1 MKLNAFPIGIPLN
14 LLFRGI
20 SIKKNSDAVCFYG
33 HNPEHKFWKVT
44 NFNFSR
50 ILLGNAEVI
59 NSARI
64 LDGISVRSPV
74 RKAADTLQNVAFPTG
89 FWKKEMTVEFFE
101 NCDRAKFCSHSV
113 VICFSL
119 KFCSHSSKIQ
129 RSAIFQSRIL
139 LTFLEKVEKVE
150 CFSTLI

>member
-1 MKLNAFPIGIPLN
+1 M
-14 LLFRGI
+14 LFRSEYLWIYYSEVFQSRRILMPSAFMVIIQSI
-20 SIKKNSDAVCFYG
+20 SFEKYQTFTFPV
-33 HNPEHKFWKVT
+33 
-44 NFNFSR
+44 R